1 MEPEGG
7 KRSEEAIWRVLISPP
22 AFCQG
27 VLFAGQNRGG
37 TNAMPDQPRTT
48 SAERTLAAAKIVG
61 AYLRRNPAPADGI
74 AALISTVH
82 QALANVGKP
91 ATEPAGERIPAV
103 PIRRS
108 IHRDYVVCLDCGWR
122 GQMLRRHV
130 TTAHKLTVEDYR
142 TRWNLPADHAITAR
156 GYSERRATM
165 AKQIGLGRVN
175 RRTPGGASE
184 PENPRAPQPQR
195 RGRPRSTAAP
205 A

>member
-1 MEPEGG
+1 
-7 KRSEEAIWRVLISPP
+7 
-22 AFCQG
+22 
-27 VLFAGQNRGG
+27 
-37 TNAMPDQPRTT
+37 MPDEPR
-48 SAERTLAAAKIVG
+48 SASLERALAAKIVG
-61 AYLRRNPAPADGI
+61 AYLRRNPAPADGL

-82 QALANVGKP
+82 QALANIRKP
-91 ATEPAGERIPAV
+91 ATEPAAERAPAV

-122 GQMLRRHV
+122 GQMLRRHI

-142 TRWNLPADHAITAR
+142 SRWNLSADHAITAP

-165 AKQIGLGRVN
+165 AKQIGLGRGN

-184 PENPRAPQPQR
+184 PENPTAPQPRR